1 MFMTERLT
9 PGEQA
14 IYAAVFA
21 AEVAPLFKPC
31 GVPLH
36 VIQQGADEDAW
47 RRGQARSAAEVAWAT
62 VEQFREIELDL
73 LKAFGTGDLVDMYRN
88 MRGY

>member
-1 MFMTERLT
+1 MTKRLT

-21 AEVAPLFKPC
+21 AEVAPLYKPG
-31 GVPLH
+31 GVPLW
-36 VIQQGADEDAW
+36 VIQQGTEDAW
-47 RRGQARSAAEVAWAT
+47 RKGQARSAAEIAWA
-62 VEQFREIELDL
+62 VVNAFREIEADVLEG
-73 LKAFGTGDLVDMYRN
+73 FGTGDLYDMYRN

>member
-1 MFMTERLT
+1 MTERLT

-31 GVPLH
+31 GVPLYI
-36 VIQQGADEDAW
+36 IQQGTEDKW
-47 RRGQARSAAEVAWAT
+47 RQGQAVSAAELAWAA

-73 LKAFGTGDLVDMYRN
+73 LKAFGTGDLVNMYRN